1 MGGIKPREVALTEKA
16 DGMELAKL
24 AAGHADGI
32 IFAAKDLP
40 EELRGFCEGLPAP
53 VLPYDEASY
62 ADGSYM
68 DQYNRFYDS
77 LL

>member
-1 MGGIKPREVALTEKA
+1 MKKKKVLGALLAGALTLGLLPA
-16 DGMELAKL
+16 SALAL
-24 AAGHADGI
+24 TGA
-32 IFAAKDLP
+32 DLP